1 MGTLND
7 RYERA
12 KRDRL
17 RLSPR
22 RYHRVPIDH
31 TSSSKTVRND
41 ANLRNN
47 SNQYNNNDKYNP
59 TNVNL
64 RRNTSYLEDYRAS
77 KTSLNHNIHLNDGHV
92 PKNVNHTYNK
102 GPEERGN
109 HRSTNR
115 YSPYRSSRI
124 RHSPLRGASSA
135 HEPKESKLEPQS
147 LFSSLLPSLLYL
159 YKPPKEDEYDHPPQN
174 RPSGFSRLRGYLSK
188 LALPQKRPTENQ
200 HAPFRPTP
208 ESKETSQSTF
218 KAPSPKLVPGTFE
231 TPKREVDYDLKL
243 QDLRKQIAA
252 ERSASHKH
260 KQELSQKLALV
271 EAQYKTKIENLQT
284 EMRQLKDTN
293 ISSVQFL
300 QLENEL
306 KRERR
311 LLEESQKQYSLSVS
325 QEKSRLESLNRKLE
339 DQTQELDRRLA
350 QLERIKRR
358 HRDRPRRDKAVKI
371 DSSPVYNLIIEREK
385 TNDDLEATR
394 QEFKAFLLKIKS
406 TESPSAT
413 QDTLVKEITS
423 SLIDETEPA
432 RYTSMASK
440 IAEYKEYFDKLDAM
454 GTLEEEQEYGIESV
468 KWIQLLLLRLNA
480 TLEKSYLQKKKK
492 VESLSNDI
500 NFLKFQTSTGKNLEN
515 NRRLSICY
523 RHKCERLIDMKYLLE
538 HRISL
543 EKLLRQV
550 QTLSTRE

>member
-7 RYERA
+7 RYERV

-22 RYHRVPIDH
+22 RYHRAPTDY
-31 TSSSKTVRND
+31 TSSSKTVPND

-47 SNQYNNNDKYNP
+47 SNQYNNTDKYNP
-59 TNVNL
+59 ASANL
-64 RRNTSYLEDYRAS
+64 RRNNSYSEDYRTS
-77 KTSLNHNIHLNDGHV
+77 KTSLNHNRHLDDDHV
-92 PKNVNHTYNK
+92 PKNVDFAYNSTHD
-102 GPEERGN
+102 ERGN
-109 HRSTNR
+109 HRSTSR

-124 RHSPLRGASSA
+124 RHSPLRGESSA
-135 HEPKESKLEPQS
+135 YEPRESNMETQS
-147 LFSSLLPSLLYL
+147 LFRSLLPSLLYL
-159 YKPPKEDEYDHPPQN
+159 YKSPKRDEYDQPTQN
-174 RPSGFSRLRGYLSK
+174 KPSGFSRLRGYLSK
-188 LALPQKRPTENQ
+188 LAFPQNRPVEEQ
-200 HAPFRPTP
+200 LARFRSPP
-208 ESKETSQSTF
+208 EIKETSIPTF

-231 TPKREVDYDLKL
+231 TPKRDIDYDLKL
-243 QDLRKQIAA
+243 QELRKQIAA
-252 ERSASHKH
+252 ERSASHEH
-260 KQELSQKLALV
+260 KQELTQKLAHV
-271 EAQYKTKIENLQT
+271 EAQYKTKIDNLQS

-293 ISSVQFL
+293 INSTHFL

-325 QEKSRLESLNRKLE
+325 QEKYRLESLNKKLE
-339 DQTQELDRRLA
+339 EQTQELDRRLA

-358 HRDRPRRDKAVKI
+358 HRDRPRRTKAVKI
-371 DSSPVYNLIIEREK
+371 DSSPIYNLILEREK
-385 TNDDLEATR
+385 TSDDLEATR

-406 TESPSAT
+406 TTSPSAT

-440 IAEYKEYFDKLDAM
+440 IAEYKDYFDKLDGM
-454 GTLEEEQEYGIESV
+454 KNLEEEQEYGFESV
-468 KWIQLLLLRLNA
+468 KWIQLLLQRLNA
-480 TLEKSYLQKKKK
+480 TLEKSYLQKQKK

-500 NFLKFQTSTGKNLEN
+500 NFLKFQTSTGKSLEN
-515 NRRLSICY
+515 YRRLSICY

-550 QTLSTRE
+550 QAIYRE